1 MKKYILTLVISLA
14 SLLLISTNTF
24 ADASTV
30 NNCSLKKFQVV
41 QNLYLYLNSSKFN
54 NPKIK
59 DFKKFFNP
67 NVTMTT
73 DDVVLATGYDQ
84 FEKHF
89 VMLNKGITEMSF
101 SNFRYLSQN
110 NHNLIF
116 KYNMDGKYKGADF
129 KLLDVASFDFDNKCR
144 IVRWNEVAATNIP
157 LDINSIKVTK

>member
-1 MKKYILTLVISLA
+1 
-14 SLLLISTNTF
+14 
-24 ADASTV
+24 
-30 NNCSLKKFQVV
+30 
-41 QNLYLYLNSSKFN
+41 
-54 NPKIK
+54 
-59 DFKKFFNP
+59 
-67 NVTMTT
+67 MTT